1 MSEEVLHTVLIEIE
15 AILNCKPLGY
25 VSADLA
31 DPDPVTPNCL
41 LIGRPDGSL
50 LQVVY
55 PETEILTKRRWR
67 HSQVLA
73 DRFWT
78 AFIRHYLPAMQTREK
93 WQRPSPDIE
102 PGSVV
107 MLVDPQVPR
116 SLWHIGRVTKVFPG
130 ADGHVRI
137 AEIQIKGRTYTR
149 PIARL
154 IVLPEIPEE
163 DQHPGSEDNQQ
174 KA

>member
-1 MSEEVLHTVLIEIE
+1 
-15 AILNCKPLGY
+15 
-25 VSADLA
+25 
-31 DPDPVTPNCL
+31 
-41 LIGRPDGSL
+41 
-50 LQVVY
+50 
-55 PETEILTKRRWR
+55 
-67 HSQVLA
+67 
-73 DRFWT
+73 
-78 AFIRHYLPAMQTREK
+78 MQTREK

-116 SLWHIGRVTKVFPG
+116 SLWHIGRVMKVFPG